1 MENKREEMVLNIASK
16 LDAITSSNGEIT
28 KLAIEIVENKNDAA
42 SRWNYVN
49 VYPFL
54 PVMNQNRLYKC
65 LSH

>member
-28 KLAIEIVENKNDAA
+28 KLAIEIVENKNVQR
-42 SRWNYVN
+42 RWNYVN